1 MKKKIKGGIESIIA
15 VVILVGIVIAL
26 IISAVLPT
34 VLEGQNLSEHAVDR
48 LTTLDGVIK
57 PTSH

>member
-1 MKKKIKGGIESIIA
+1 MRKKLKGGIETIIA

-34 VLEGQNLSEHAVDR
+34 VLEGQNLSEGAVNR
-48 LTTLDGVIK
+48 LSELDGVIR
-57 PTSH
+57 PDDV